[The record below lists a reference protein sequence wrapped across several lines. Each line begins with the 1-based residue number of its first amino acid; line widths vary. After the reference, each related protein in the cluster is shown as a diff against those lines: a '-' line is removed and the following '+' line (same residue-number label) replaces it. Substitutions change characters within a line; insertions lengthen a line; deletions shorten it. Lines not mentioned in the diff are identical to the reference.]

1 MRCFR
6 ILLIAFIIATVIQL
20 ILINVRPYIKENVE
34 INSNS
39 TKPYIILEEK

>member
-6 ILLIAFIIATVIQL
+6 VLLIAFIVATIIQL
-20 ILINVRPYIKENVE
+20 ILVNIRPYIKESVE